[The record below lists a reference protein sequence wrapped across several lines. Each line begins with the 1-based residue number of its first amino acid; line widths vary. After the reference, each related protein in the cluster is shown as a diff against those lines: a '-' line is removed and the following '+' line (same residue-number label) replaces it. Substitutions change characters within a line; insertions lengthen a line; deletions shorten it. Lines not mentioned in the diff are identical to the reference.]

1 MFSRRGEKILD
12 GVAFIHFHLNIATK
26 TRPSLVR
33 VLKAPARIS
42 LSRHRRSDPEI
53 PHSVSHRDEIPF
65 LDRLLHHGQVQPP
78 KESRGVGPPGP
89 PRVEVRGAAL
99 PPEVVGAAGVLP
111 GAANGS
117 SRRGRRARQGGENTA
132 RGTSQRRDGGE
143 DAPADRR
150 GRDEVT
156 RREEGGDER
165 GDDRR
170 RRGGGWRRPFRR
182 SCVDIGF
189 ARHSRVPS
197 SA

>member
-117 SRRGRRARQGGENTA
+117 SRRAAGALGRREHGARDIATTRRRRRRTGRPARPRRGHAPRGRGRRARGRPPTPG
-132 RGTSQRRDGGE
+132 RWM
-143 DAPADRR
+143 APA
-150 GRDEVT
+150 
-156 RREEGGDER
+156 
-165 GDDRR
+165 
-170 RRGGGWRRPFRR
+170 
-182 SCVDIGF
+182 
-189 ARHSRVPS
+189 VP
-197 SA
+197 A